1 MNTSPGLVRPANFW
15 RTRAMASGMEP
26 RCRGRVRPCA
36 MRRPSASQRAQDMSM
51 AFFRLF
57 EYAVRTSA
65 MAISSTMV
73 SSAFLISSSKMGSLS
88 SRVGMLLGSE
98 GGLAPLPKPPPRK
111 SCAGQAGART
121 RPVHVRFPN
130 SERAWTLSEASPRSG
145 CAGEAGAR
153 TRRDLVR
160 LPNSERAWPPS
171 EAPRGRVAPAKRALE
186 RGWIMSGSRVD
197 DDVAMGVEVR
207 GFARGYEG
215 CCVVLVD
222 KYGTGTRR
230 GVEILPVDD
239 RCAQH
244 AMRGAEVGLTCG
256 GARPRSGD
264 QPHFSSRLGTAVHA
278 RGQPQIDDLDG
289 IALGLVAVGAL
300 MLLAKGLGEPGNR
313 VRATRAGAERYRE
326 LIGLSLVLEV
336 GAPLDLHMAPVALGT
351 QERLHLALQ
360 RGEGGGEIAW
370 VEVGQRP
377 QEGAHEVVLHLGLEE
392 TEGAPHAG
400 SGGHEDGGDLERP
413 RHLRGEERA
422 VAAEGDEGEL
432 LRIAAA
438 LDGDGAHRPRHP
450 RASQEIDAVGGL
462 MEVEVETLRDLL
474 GHRAP
479 SALGVE
485 GESAG
490 KPLGMEVAEAHVR
503 VGEGRLSASEPV
515 AHWSGHRSRAP
526 RTHVECACGV
536 HADDA
541 SATRSHL
548 CDVEGGDA

>member
-1 MNTSPGLVRPANFW
+1 MNTSPGLVRSANFW

-73 SSAFLISSSKMGSLS
+73 SSAFLISSSRMGSLS
-88 SRVGMLLGSE
+88 SRVGMLLDSE
-98 GGLAPLPKPPPRK
+98 GGVAPLPKPPPWK
-111 SCAGQAGART
+111 SRAGQAGART

-130 SERAWTLSEASPRSG
+130 SERAWPLSEAF
-145 CAGEAGAR
+145 
-153 TRRDLVR
+153 
-160 LPNSERAWPPS
+160 RAK
-171 EAPRGRVAPAKRALE
+171 VALAKPALE
-186 RGWIMSGSRVD
+186 RGRIMSGSSVD

-207 GFARGYEG
+207 RAARRHQSGR
-215 CCVVLVD
+215 VVLVD
-222 KYGTGTRR
+222 QQRPR
-230 GVEILPVDD
+230 PRPRAEVLAADD

-244 AMRGAEVGLTCG
+244 AMRGAEVGLTWG
-256 GARPRSGD
+256 GACPRSGD
-264 QPHFSSRLGTAVHA
+264 QPHFSPRLGTAVYA

-300 MLLAKGLGEPGNR
+300 VLLAKGLGEPGDR
-313 VRATRAGAERYRE
+313 VRAARARAERYRE
-326 LIGLSLVLEV
+326 LIGLPLVLEV
-336 GAPLDLHMAPVALGT
+336 GAPLDLHIAPVALGA
-351 QERLHLALQ
+351 QERLRLTLQ
-360 RGEGGGEIAW
+360 RGEGGGEVARIEA
-370 VEVGQRP
+370 GRRP

-450 RASQEIDAVGGL
+450 RASQEVDAVGGL
-462 MEVEVETLRDLL
+462 VEFEVETLRDLL

-479 SALGVE
+479 GALGVK

-490 KPLGMEVAEAHVR
+490 EPLGMEVAEAHVR
-503 VGEGRLSASEPV
+503 VGERRLGASEPV
-515 AHWSGHRSRAP
+515 AHRSGHRSRAP
-526 RTHVECACGV
+526 RTHVERTCGV

-541 SATRSHL
+541 SAARSHL
-548 CDVEGGDA
+548 CDVDGGDA